1 MFLFRVRVIA
11 TKILHLKSKRM
22 FVNYNQ
28 NPASNITSCLN
39 TKRSDL
45 HLKLRNKMKMP
56 PFRLSVEH
64 EIFYSSGQRAKL
76 TRLLF
81 VGQPLSGPD

>member
-1 MFLFRVRVIA
+1 MFEKCIQD
-11 TKILHLKSKRM
+11 TT
-22 FVNYNQ
+22 
-28 NPASNITSCLN
+28 SNNMSCLN
-39 TKRSDL
+39 TKHSDL
-45 HLKLRNKMKMP
+45 HLKLCRNKMKMP